1 MQGQVATAA
10 AASVASVDAPQ
21 EMVSGTEEEEER
33 EKKEVEYFKCI
44 ESGQFAIKCP
54 NIEGKAPT

>member
-1 MQGQVATAA
+1 MT
-10 AASVASVDAPQ
+10 ASVASVDAPQ